1 MALDKFDL
9 AILQVLQQ
17 DARAS
22 LQDISKRVGLSSTP
36 CWTRIKR
43 MESEGVI
50 QGYTVR
56 VDPLAVGLTD
66 TVIVQVTLESHTD
79 ETLYAFGRALADIPE
94 VLEAYL
100 VSGDYD
106 YYIRIAVGGTR
117 GTQPL
122 LRERLYH
129 IPGIR
134 HSKSSFVLRTLK
146 EAMLPLSAAPVA
158 PSSAP
163 GKSRESRAH
172 ARTHPKSAAAP
183 KRR

>member
-1 MALDKFDL
+1 MTVDKFDL
-9 AILQVLQQ
+9 AILKVLQE

-22 LQDISKRVGLSSTP
+22 LQDISKRVGLSATP
-36 CWTRIKR
+36 CWNRIRK
-43 MESEGVI
+43 MEADGVI

-56 VDPLAVGLTD
+56 IDPAAIGFTE

-79 ETLYAFGRALADIPE
+79 ETLYDFGRTLEQIPE

-106 YYIRIAVGGTR
+106 YYIRIAVKDTR
-117 GTQPL
+117 DYERL
-122 LRERLYH
+122 LRERLYR

-146 EAMLPLSAAPVA
+146 ESLIPL
-158 PSSAP
+158 SSAP
-163 GKSRESRAH
+163 VVAGSPPRKVRNARATGKPA
-172 ARTHPKSAAAP
+172 T
-183 KRR
+183 KRQP

>member
-1 MALDKFDL
+1 MKVDKFDL
-9 AILQVLQQ
+9 AILKVLQE

-22 LQDISKRVGLSSTP
+22 LQAISERVGLSSTP
-36 CWTRIKR
+36 CWSRIKR

-56 VDPLAVGLTD
+56 VDPPSIGLSE

-79 ETLYAFGRALADIPE
+79 ETLYDFGKMLEQIPE
-94 VLEAYL
+94 VMEVYL

-106 YYIRIAVGGTR
+106 YYIRIAVRDTR
-117 GTQPL
+117 DYERL
-122 LRERLYH
+122 LRERLYR

-146 EAMLPLSAAPVA
+146 ESLLPL
-158 PSSAP
+158 
-163 GKSRESRAH
+163 
-172 ARTHPKSAAAP
+172 AAAP
-183 KRR
+183 AAAAIETVKVRKKHSPKRKS

>member
-1 MALDKFDL
+1 MTIDKFDVAL
-9 AILQVLQQ
+9 LKVLQG

-22 LQDISKRVGLSSTP
+22 LQDISKRVGLSPTP
-36 CWTRIKR
+36 CWNRIRK
-43 MESEGVI
+43 MEADGVI

-56 VDPLAVGLTD
+56 IDPAAIGFSE

-79 ETLYAFGRALADIPE
+79 ETLYDFGKMLEQIPE

-106 YYIRIAVGGTR
+106 YYIRIAVKDTR
-117 GTQPL
+117 DYERL
-122 LRERLYH
+122 LRERLYR

-146 EAMLPLSAAPVA
+146 ESLIPLSSDPLAVG
-158 PSSAP
+158 SAP
-163 GKSRESRAH
+163 RKARN
-172 ARTHPKSAAAP
+172 ARTTGKPVS
-183 KRR
+183 KRLP

>member
-1 MALDKFDL
+1 MPVDKFDL
-9 AILQVLQQ
+9 AILKVLQE

-22 LQDISKRVGLSSTP
+22 LQAISAQVGLSSTP
-36 CWTRIKR
+36 CWARIKR

-56 VDPLAVGLTD
+56 VDPPSIGLAE

-79 ETLYAFGRALADIPE
+79 ETLYDFGKILEQIPE
-94 VLEAYL
+94 VMEAYL

-106 YYIRIAVGGTR
+106 YYIRIAVKDTR
-117 GTQPL
+117 DYERL
-122 LRERLYH
+122 LRERLYR

-146 EAMLPLSAAPVA
+146 ESLIPLSTAP
-158 PSSAP
+158 
-163 GKSRESRAH
+163 
-172 ARTHPKSAAAP
+172 AAAAVEP
-183 KRR
+183 AKTRKKRSAKRKV